1 MNPYL
6 STQALTSQD
15 AGSDLLLVRRALEGE
30 REAVE
35 AVLSRLA
42 CTVRFVFRLNRNL
55 HCGLPSEALED
66 VVQQVYTT
74 VWTCLSKY
82 SGNAALESWVFGFC
96 RNCLRSELRRRSKRL
111 RLLRSAGSELSE
123 VVDQAARPDGHLLM
137 SEGLDLLHEELEK
150 LSPEE
155 RSVVKLRHL
164 EDWSFE
170 KIARH
175 MDLPA
180 STVKDR
186 CYRALLKM
194 RGGLGRRDVS
204 A

>member
-1 MNPYL
+1 MAWRHPL
-6 STQALTSQD
+6 
-15 AGSDLLLVRRALEGE
+15 RALCHVFDKF
-30 REAVE
+30 RRVE
-35 AVLSRLA
+35 HPMKMRA
-42 CTVRFVFRLNRNL
+42 
-55 HCGLPSEALED
+55 
-66 VVQQVYTT
+66 
-74 VWTCLSKY
+74 
-82 SGNAALESWVFGFC
+82 
-96 RNCLRSELRRRSKRL
+96 ELRRRSKRL
-111 RLLRSAGSELSE
+111 RLLYNAGSELSE
-123 VVDQAARPDGHLLM
+123 VVDQSGRPESHLMLH
-137 SEGLDLLHEELEK
+137 EGLDLLHEELEK

-155 RSVVKLRHL
+155 RSVVELRHL

-175 MDLPA
+175 LNQPA